1 MTKKALIV
9 SPYLD
14 HLGGG
19 ERYML
24 SIASVLESLG
34 HDVYFAWDNLE
45 EISKLSLMLGL
56 NLKNPGLDRKVKDLY
71 FKGNAFSMYLATKP
85 YDLVV
90 YLSDGSIPML
100 GGRRNILHMQV
111 PFHGVHGTSIQN
123 KIKQMFVHKVIVNS
137 EFTKKI
143 VDEEYGLSSVVLYP
157 PVTPINCAKPKEK
170 LILSVGRFEPSLNA
184 KKQDS
189 LIEAMRLLSTQLPDW
204 RLALA
209 GGSSSDEWLNSLKS
223 KATGLPI
230 TFYPNATHEELCNL
244 YGKSQIYWHAAG
256 YGIDESKNPEL
267 TEHFGIST
275 VEAVSAGCI
284 PLVVPYGG
292 QREIV
297 KSPDLHWESVA
308 ELVQKTKAVIANPT
322 KSSYLENIVISDYSV
337 DNFALNFGKLIV

>member
-1 MTKKALIV
+1 MKKALIV

-34 HDVYFAWDNLE
+34 HDIFFSWDNLE
-45 EISKLSLMLGL
+45 EINKLSLMLGL
-56 NLKNPGLDRKVKDLY
+56 NLKNPQLDSKVKDLY
-71 FKGNAFSMYLATKP
+71 FKGHAIEMYLATKP
-85 YDLVV
+85 YDVVV

-100 GGRRNILHMQV
+100 GGKRNILHMQV
-111 PFHGVHGTSIQN
+111 PFHGVNGKSIQN
-123 KIKQMFVHKVIVNS
+123 KIKESFIHEVIVNS

-143 VDEEYGLSSVVLYP
+143 IDVEYGLKSVVLYP
-157 PVTPINCAKPKEK
+157 PVAPISCESTKEK

-189 LIEAMRLLSTQLPDW
+189 LIEAMRLFTQDLPDW

-209 GGSSSDEWLNSLKS
+209 GGSSSDEWLNTLKS
-223 KATGLPI
+223 KAVGLPI
-230 TFYPNATHEELCNL
+230 DFYPNASHDELCNL

-256 YGIDESKNPEL
+256 FGIDEHKNPEL

-275 VEAVSAGCI
+275 VEAISARCI
-284 PLVVPYGG
+284 PIVIPYGG

-297 KSPDLHWESVA
+297 KSEDLHWETTQ
-308 ELVQKTKAVIANPT
+308 ELITKTKQVINNPD
-322 KSSYLENIVISDYSV
+322 KESYFSDLAIAGYTTDQFSK
-337 DNFALNFGKLIV
+337 NFAKLIV

>member
-1 MTKKALIV
+1 MKKALIV

-45 EISKLSLMLGL
+45 EISKLSQMLGL
-56 NLKNPGLDRKVKDLY
+56 NLKNPHLDPKIKDLY
-71 FKGNAFSMYLATKP
+71 FKGNPLAMYLATKP
-85 YDLVV
+85 YDTVV
-90 YLSDGSIPML
+90 YLSDGSVPAL
-100 GGRRNILHMQV
+100 GGKRNILHMQV
-111 PFHGVHGTSIQN
+111 PFHGVGGKSIQN

-157 PVTPINCAKPKEK
+157 PVTPINCTKPKEK

-189 LIEAMRLLSTQLPDW
+189 LIEAMRLLSTHLPDW

-244 YGKSQIYWHAAG
+244 YGQSQIYWHAAG
-256 YGIDESKNPEL
+256 YGIDENKNPEL

-297 KSPDLHWESVA
+297 KSTDLHWQTIE
-308 ELVQKTKAVIANPT
+308 ELVLKTSAVIANPARLN
-322 KSSYLENIVISDYSV
+322 YLKDIAISQYTA
-337 DNFALNFGKLIV
+337 DNFALNFGKIIV

>member
-1 MTKKALIV
+1 MKKALIV

-34 HDVYFAWDNLE
+34 HDVCFAWDNLE
-45 EISKLSLMLGL
+45 EINKLSLMLGL
-56 NLKNPGLDRKVKDLY
+56 NLKNPHLDPKVKDLY
-71 FKGNAFSMYLATKP
+71 FKGSAIAMYLATKP
-85 YDLVV
+85 YDVVV
-90 YLSDGSIPML
+90 YLSDGSIPLL

-111 PFHGVHGTSIQN
+111 PFHGVHGKSIQN
-123 KIKQMFVHKVIVNS
+123 KIKQSFIHSVIVNS

-143 VDEEYGLSSVVLYP
+143 IDEEYGLKSVVLYP
-157 PVTPINCAKPKEK
+157 PVAPINCSSAKEK

-189 LIEAMRLLSTQLPDW
+189 LIEAMRFFAQDLPDW

-209 GGSSSDEWLNSLKS
+209 GGSISDEWLSSLKS
-223 KATGLPI
+223 KAAGLPI
-230 TFYPNATHEELCNL
+230 DFYPNATHEELCNL

-256 YGIDESKNPEL
+256 FGIDEHKNPEL

-284 PLVVPYGG
+284 PLVVPHGG
-292 QREIV
+292 QSEII
-297 KSPDLHWESVA
+297 KSSDLQWETIE
-308 ELVQKTKAVIANPT
+308 ELVDKTKQVIANPN
-322 KSSYLENIVISDYSV
+322 KSFYLEAINISLYTTDQFAK
-337 DNFALNFGKLIV
+337 NFAKLIV

>member
-1 MTKKALIV
+1 MIKKALIV

-34 HDVYFAWDNLE
+34 HEVYFAWDNLE
-45 EISKLSLMLGL
+45 EINKLSLMLGL
-56 NLKNPGLDRKVKDLY
+56 SLNNPHLDPKIKDLY
-71 FKGNAFSMYLATKP
+71 FKGSAIAMYLATKP

-111 PFHGVHGTSIQN
+111 PFHGVHGTSFQN
-123 KIKQMFVHKVIVNS
+123 KIKQSFIRSVIVNS

-143 VDEEYGLSSVVLYP
+143 IDKEYGLKSVVLYP
-157 PVTPINCAKPKEK
+157 PVTPINCSSAKEK

-184 KKQDS
+184 KKQNI
-189 LIEAMRLLSTQLPDW
+189 LIEAMRLLTQDLPDW

-209 GGSSSDEWLNSLKS
+209 GGSSSDDWLSSLKS
-223 KATGLPI
+223 KAVGLPI
-230 TFYPNATHEELCNL
+230 DFYPNATHEELCNL

-256 YGIDESKNPEL
+256 FEIDEHKNPEL

-284 PLVVPYGG
+284 PLVIPYGG
-292 QREIV
+292 QREII
-297 KSPDLHWESVA
+297 KSADLHWESVD
-308 ELVQKTKAVIANPT
+308 ELVQKTKAVIANPN
-322 KSSYLENIVISDYSV
+322 KSSYLEDIGISQYTS